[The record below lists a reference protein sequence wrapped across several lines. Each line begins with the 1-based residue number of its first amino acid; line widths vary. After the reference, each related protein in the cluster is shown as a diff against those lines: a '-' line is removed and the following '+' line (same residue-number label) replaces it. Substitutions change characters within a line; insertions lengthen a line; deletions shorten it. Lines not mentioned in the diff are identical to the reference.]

1 MNLCNIGVKIF
12 TIVVIKD
19 LSFCYY
25 KNAKFAPDDAKKFLI
40 LLIRFLI
47 LLVSYSG
54 LFYPDQEY
62 FSATWEKV
70 LKIKQDD
77 YERGMIIL

>member
-62 FSATWEKV
+62 FSATLE
-70 LKIKQDD
+70 ID
-77 YERGMIIL
+77 YHRTLNSKDF